1 MIFTAISL
9 IALAQEPA
17 PALNSTAPE
26 AKAFRVEPG
35 TRIPLILLNSLSTR
49 NAAEGD
55 RVYLETLF
63 PILVNNRVVIPVGS
77 SVAGTVTTVKRAGR
91 MKGRA
96 ELFVRFDTLILP
108 NGVMRDFRSR
118 LSNVDGTNPGRVD
131 RREGKIEGEGNQGGD
146 ARTVAETAVGGTF
159 VGGLAGAAAGN
170 AGLGMGIGAAA
181 GATAAMIGILATR
194 GPDAVLT
201 KGTTVEM
208 LLDRPLTFTEEEI
221 NVSGVAIPGR
231 RAVAEPPP
239 APRRSERPGWRPY

>member
-17 PALNSTAPE
+17 PALNPTAPE

-159 VGGLAGAAAGN
+159 
-170 AGLGMGIGAAA
+170 
-181 GATAAMIGILATR
+181 
-194 GPDAVLT
+194 AVSYTHLT
-201 KGTTVEM
+201 LPTT
-208 LLDRPLTFTEEEI
+208 
-221 NVSGVAIPGR
+221 
-231 RAVAEPPP
+231 
-239 APRRSERPGWRPY
+239 ERV